1 MEGRVCVL
9 MAVRA
14 ARPPSLLPATPRCLY
29 PRSKVRIEREDAKA
43 ALDQAN
49 VDKRMLQLE
58 LAR

>member
-1 MEGRVCVL
+1 MCTLRPHRTL
-9 MAVRA
+9 LA
-14 ARPPSLLPATPRCLY
+14 ACHPRCLHL
-29 PRSKVRIEREDAKA
+29 RSKLRIEREDAKA